1 MNVIICMFIGPNNQ
15 SKYIV
20 DDASSSM
27 LTSNPVSTVLP
38 MPEVSVPGRHQV
50 LVHLVPVVAEK
61 LLPRL
66 YVAAAED
73 PHDLSPPRML
83 HAPVAAIR
91 AEAVVDLVTKAGSVK
106 AGVPSDLQRQ
116 VYVVSVIAFNLNFV
130 HIIQNLPFL
139 KSIDVCHTTFGN
151 K

>member
-1 MNVIICMFIGPNNQ
+1 MNVIICMFIVPINQ
-15 SKYIV
+15 STSFV
-20 DDASSSM
+20 DAASSSM
-27 LTSNPVSTVLP
+27 LPSGLSVSPVLP
-38 MPEVSVPGRHQV
+38 LPEVSVPGRHQV
-50 LVHLVPVVAEK
+50 LVHLVPVVAEQ

-83 HAPVAAIR
+83 HTPVAAIR
-91 AEAVVDLVTKAGSVK
+91 AEAVVDLVTQACSVE

-130 HIIQNLPFL
+130 HVI
-139 KSIDVCHTTFGN
+139 
-151 K
+151 

>member
-1 MNVIICMFIGPNNQ
+1 MQNALCSVVTRDNV
-15 SKYIV
+15 S
-20 DDASSSM
+20 
-27 LTSNPVSTVLP
+27 LLP
-38 MPEVSVPGRHQV
+38 LPEVPVPGRHQV
-50 LVHLVPVVAEK
+50 LVHLVAVITEQ

-66 YVAAAED
+66 DVAAAED
-73 PHDLSPPRML
+73 AHNLSPPWVL
-83 HAPVAAIR
+83 HAPVAAVG
-91 AEAVVDLVTKAGSVK
+91 AEAVVDFVTKAGLVETSVSPNLE
-106 AGVPSDLQRQ
+106 GQ